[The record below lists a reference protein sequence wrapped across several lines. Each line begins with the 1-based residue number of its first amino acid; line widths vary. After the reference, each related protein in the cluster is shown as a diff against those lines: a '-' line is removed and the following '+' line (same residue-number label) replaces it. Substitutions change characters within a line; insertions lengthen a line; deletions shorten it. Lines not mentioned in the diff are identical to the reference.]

1 MAVMRTARGSGAASR
16 TQAQAAQN
24 AIRSYILCDHL
35 APGDPLPTEARLCE
49 ELGVSRSSV
58 REAVR
63 TLAALDIV
71 EVRHGHGMFVGSVS
85 LRPAV
90 ESLVFRGLLS
100 PGEDLSSLRE
110 VMATR
115 TVLDEALA
123 PELVRAW
130 AARPAGDLLALE
142 EAAADESDEATEA
155 PAEADAEVDTDGD
168 VLPEDAEDP
177 VQAFKDDLAS
187 KFGDWY
193 VIHTY
198 AGYENRVKHNLET
211 RVANLDMEDY
221 IFEVAVTIDEVTE
234 IKSGQKKTRKQPR
247 MPGYVL
253 VRMDLTD
260 ESWGAVRHT
269 PGVTG
274 FVGNAHDPVPL
285 SLDEVFTMIKPADLD
300 KPAAAAAPGAAA
312 QTGSAPAAT
321 AVDVDFEIGESVTV
335 MDGPFETM
343 PATISE
349 ILPESQKLK
358 VLVSIFG
365 RETPVELGFNQV
377 AKI

>member
-1 MAVMRTARGSGAASR
+1 MSEQAPTPESQDTEGTSSVIAAE
-16 TQAQAAQN
+16 QAEHAAQPP
-24 AIRSYILCDHL
+24 AD
-35 APGDPLPTEARLCE
+35 LPSAQEADDAR
-49 ELGVSRSSV
+49 
-58 REAVR
+58 
-63 TLAALDIV
+63 AA
-71 EVRHGHGMFVGSVS
+71 
-85 LRPAV
+85 
-90 ESLVFRGLLS
+90 
-100 PGEDLSSLRE
+100 
-110 VMATR
+110 
-115 TVLDEALA
+115 DE
-123 PELVRAW
+123 
-130 AARPAGDLLALE
+130 ALE
-142 EAAADESDEATEA
+142 EAAAEEADEA
-155 PAEADAEVDTDGD
+155 PAEPQARESDADGD
-168 VLPEDAEDP
+168 VLPEDSADP
-177 VQAFKDDLAS
+177 VQAFKDELAG

-234 IKSGQKKTRKQPR
+234 IKSGQKKVRKQPR

-285 SLDEVFTMIKPADLD
+285 SLDEVFTMIKPADLE
-300 KPAAAAAPGAAA
+300 KAAAPAAAGAAPTQDGL
-312 QTGSAPAAT
+312 SAPAAP
-321 AVDVDFEIGESVTV
+321 VDVDFEVGESVTV

-365 RETPVELGFNQV
+365 RETPVELGFHQV
-377 AKI
+377 AKL

>member
-1 MAVMRTARGSGAASR
+1 MSDLEPTPE
-16 TQAQAAQN
+16 QE
-24 AIRSYILCDHL
+24 
-35 APGDPLPTEARLCE
+35 APVVDP
-49 ELGVSRSSV
+49 
-58 REAVR
+58 
-63 TLAALDIV
+63 
-71 EVRHGHGMFVGSVS
+71 
-85 LRPAV
+85 
-90 ESLVFRGLLS
+90 
-100 PGEDLSSLRE
+100 
-110 VMATR
+110 
-115 TVLDEALA
+115 
-123 PELVRAW
+123 
-130 AARPAGDLLALE
+130 
-142 EAAADESDEATEA
+142 ADELTADVT
-155 PAEADAEVDTDGD
+155 AEADTLGEPASDAVADAADATAADAGEAVEDGSQD
-168 VLPEDAEDP
+168 DELPADP
-177 VQAFKDDLAS
+177 VQAFKDELAG

-193 VIHTY
+193 VIHSY

-211 RVANLDMEDY
+211 RISNLDMEDY

-234 IKSGQKKTRKQPR
+234 IKNGQKKTRKQPR

-285 SLDEVFTMIKPADLD
+285 SLDEVYTMLKPADLEASA
-300 KPAAAAAPGAAA
+300 KAAAELAAGGSGEQRDVLATTAAP
-312 QTGSAPAAT
+312 
-321 AVDVDFEIGESVTV
+321 VEVDFEVGESVTV
-335 MDGPFETM
+335 MEGPFETM